1 MRIEDFVSTDKG
13 VRALIRPVSRKHVV
27 AIGSTLLI
35 ATALSFALQNKSSIP
50 ADQALLPEQSV
61 TSSAS
66 GHTAGSENS
75 NYVLTPSDQ
84 EALRRTAL
92 ISSSD
97 SDYTPAER
105 IKNEVRRMVDP
116 KATLTENLSAQKE
129 QALFEPTE
137 DSNIEVAKHSVPM
150 DNYDDALAEEML
162 SDADSQIDNEIRQK
176 ASAEEQKHGHTMMQ
190 AKWYVEN
197 IEKGDTISSVFS
209 DLNIPYATMQAITS
223 SKAAGTSLTSL
234 RPGYTLS
241 FLIDDDNKLV
251 SFVKQL
257 NKTEQL
263 RFTRTD
269 TSKLNFEVVREKI
282 GAHLQD
288 DSDAL
293 VAEVTGQQGPS
304 IALEKKPEN
313 QVTMPPAQIAKA
325 VPLYQRRGRLVKVTI
340 EKGEVF
346 STAALQAGLTY
357 GEIDQILKL
366 FKGRIQFSRHIQPG
380 DTMRVLFSD
389 TKGKG
394 KINAV
399 EFDLKRLGKISTFR
413 NMADNKYYDENGL
426 NSTSGSFRRY
436 PLDGKIR
443 ITSNFNPGRRH
454 PITGRVRPHNGTD
467 FGVPVGTKV
476 IAPADGVVDKA
487 TYSRSAGYYLVLRHR
502 GSYSTVYMHLSKI
515 NVKPGQRVKMGSVIA
530 RSGNT
535 GMSTGPHLHY
545 ELRRNGRPV
554 NAMRV
559 TLPHNM
565 DSAVSQKQ
573 QQLFAANVKKYKQ
586 QLHQEGLIAQLD

>member
-443 ITSNFNPGRRH
+443 ITSNFNPGRCH

>member
-443 ITSNFNPGRRH
+443 TTSNFNPGRCH